1 MRLDLL
7 AALSGAM
14 IAVQARVN
22 GELSHQLNNGLQAA
36 FVSFGSGLLIIL
48 LITPFSSQI
57 KEGIV
62 NLRAAVKNKEIA
74 RWKLLAGALGG
85 SFVAIQTQIVPLIGV
100 AIYSVA
106 SIAGQTAMS
115 LIVDRIG
122 LTGGGKKLISPRRV
136 LAAVLTVIAVLV
148 SVWDRIDA
156 NNLSMFAVT
165 AGGIAGAIVGVQR
178 ALNGQINEYSHQS
191 FTTSL
196 LNFITG
202 TSFLM
207 ILIAIGLVIGRN
219 ELSPLPSNPWWIYTG
234 GVIGVIYIAFTSTIV
249 QHLGVLTFTLF
260 SVGGQLVGSLVIDL
274 VSPTKGVSVSA
285 YLVTGIFM
293 TYAGVIGVIYI
304 AFISTIVQHLGV
316 LTFTLFSVGGQL
328 ISSLIIDF
336 VSPTNGVR
344 VSYYLITGIAMTY
357 LGVIAGGVG
366 SSRVKKPQKQ

>member
-1 MRLDLL
+1 MRLDFL

-14 IAVQARVN
+14 IALQARAN
-22 GELSHQLNNGLQAA
+22 GELSHLLNNGLQAA
-36 FVSFGSGLLIIL
+36 LVSFGSGLLIIFV
-48 LITPFSSQI
+48 ITLFNSTI
-57 KEGIV
+57 KEGIK
-62 NLRAAVKNKEIA
+62 NLRTAVANKEIA
-74 RWKLLAGALGG
+74 RWKLFAGALGG

-115 LIVDRIG
+115 LVVDRIG

-136 LAAVLTVIAVLV
+136 LAAVLTVLAVLV

-165 AGGIAGAIVGVQR
+165 AGGIAGAIVGIQR

-202 TSFLM
+202 TSFLL
-207 ILIAIGLVIGRN
+207 ILIVAGLILGRN
-219 ELSPLPSNPWWIYTG
+219 ELSPLPSGPWWIYTG

-260 SVGGQLVGSLVIDL
+260 SVGGQLVGSLIIDL
-274 VSPTKGVSVSA
+274 VSPTDGVSVSA
-285 YLVTGIFM
+285 YLVTGIVM
-293 TYAGVIGVIYI
+293 TYA
-304 AFISTIVQHLGV
+304 
-316 LTFTLFSVGGQL
+316 
-328 ISSLIIDF
+328 
-336 VSPTNGVR
+336 
-344 VSYYLITGIAMTY
+344 
-357 LGVIAGGVG
+357 GVIAGGVG
-366 SSRVKKPQKQ
+366 SSRVKKPQKL

>member
-14 IAVQARVN
+14 IALQARAN
-22 GELSHQLNNGLQAA
+22 GELSHRLNNGLQAA
-36 FVSFGSGLLIIL
+36 LVSFGSGLLIIFV
-48 LITPFSSQI
+48 ITLFNSTI
-57 KEGIV
+57 KEGIR
-62 NLRAAVKNKEIA
+62 NLRKAVANKEIA
-74 RWKLLAGALGG
+74 RWKLFAGALGG

-115 LIVDRIG
+115 LVVDRIG

-136 LAAVLTVIAVLV
+136 LAAFLTVLAVLV

-156 NNLSMFAVT
+156 DNLSMVAVT
-165 AGGIAGAIVGVQR
+165 AGGIAGAIVGIQR

-202 TSFLM
+202 TSFLL
-207 ILIAIGLVIGRN
+207 ILIVVGLVLGRN
-219 ELSPLPSNPWWIYTG
+219 ELSPLPNGPWWIYTG

-260 SVGGQLVGSLVIDL
+260 SVGGQLVGSLIIDL
-274 VSPTKGVSVSA
+274 VSPTDGVSVSA
-285 YLVTGIFM
+285 YLVTGIVM
-293 TYAGVIGVIYI
+293 TYA
-304 AFISTIVQHLGV
+304 
-316 LTFTLFSVGGQL
+316 
-328 ISSLIIDF
+328 
-336 VSPTNGVR
+336 
-344 VSYYLITGIAMTY
+344 
-357 LGVIAGGVG
+357 GVIAGGVG
-366 SSRVKKPQKQ
+366 SSRVKKPQKL

>member
-14 IAVQARVN
+14 IALQARAN
-22 GELSHQLNNGLQAA
+22 GELSHRLNNGLQAA
-36 FVSFGSGLLIIL
+36 LVSFGSGLLIIFV
-48 LITPFSSQI
+48 ITLFNSTI
-57 KEGIV
+57 KEGIK
-62 NLRAAVKNKEIA
+62 NLRTAVANKEIA
-74 RWKLLAGALGG
+74 RWKLFAGALGG

-115 LIVDRIG
+115 LVVDRIG

-136 LAAVLTVIAVLV
+136 LAAVLTVLAVLV

-165 AGGIAGAIVGVQR
+165 AGGIAGAIVGIQR

-202 TSFLM
+202 TSFLL
-207 ILIAIGLVIGRN
+207 ILIVAGIILGRN
-219 ELSPLPSNPWWIYTG
+219 ELSPLPSGPWWIYTG

-260 SVGGQLVGSLVIDL
+260 SVGGQLVGSLIIDL
-274 VSPTKGVSVSA
+274 VSPTDGVSVSA
-285 YLVTGIFM
+285 YLVTGIVM
-293 TYAGVIGVIYI
+293 TYA
-304 AFISTIVQHLGV
+304 
-316 LTFTLFSVGGQL
+316 
-328 ISSLIIDF
+328 
-336 VSPTNGVR
+336 
-344 VSYYLITGIAMTY
+344 
-357 LGVIAGGVG
+357 GVIAGGVG
-366 SSRVKKPQKQ
+366 SSRVRKPQKL